1 MFLRRKG
8 GRVAVVKTQCPG
20 RVEAIA
26 SPGNLPESEV
36 ISARGRVSWE
46 RRWVI
51 LIIMLLGTT
60 MAILD
65 SSILNITIL
74 PLMGE
79 FRSDLRTVEWV
90 LTSYNLSFAVLM
102 IGFGSL
108 GDVAGR
114 RRLYLLGLVVFV
126 VGSGLA
132 ATATGPWQLIA
143 YRTIQGVGAAALAPN
158 ALALIFDYF
167 PERERGMAL
176 GIWGAAAGLGAAMG
190 PTVGAVIAQ
199 GWGWRVLFLMNLPI
213 GLLLVPATYWL
224 LAPDPARREGRFDME
239 GFAALAGA
247 LLALSISLM
256 GVPGLEGS
264 WFRGGFV
271 VLAILLGVWFMLAER
286 RSREPLVDLDAI
298 LRLEIVAANLAVFFA
313 LLIMAGGMFLSVLYA
328 QLLTDASPAAIG
340 LLLTP
345 CALLTFA
352 VAPVGGWLSDKVGP
366 RVLAVTGLLALA
378 ASVAIPTR
386 WHPSQAV
393 SLVFW
398 TNLIAGAGIGI
409 ATPALIRVCT
419 EAVGEKRAGLGA
431 GVYKTVNE
439 LGGVFGVVLLGSL
452 LEARIVA
459 NALRQIPG
467 HFLPQELSLKAVTS
481 LKVLESHAL
490 QKGLSLQG
498 LEGFHRALVGAVRQ
512 GFDQVFGIAVVLAG
526 IGVLAALV
534 VPRRFETKRAA
545 IQERVKS
552 LS

>member
-1 MFLRRKG
+1 
-8 GRVAVVKTQCPG
+8 
-20 RVEAIA
+20 
-26 SPGNLPESEV
+26 
-36 ISARGRVSWE
+36 
-46 RRWVI
+46 VI

-65 SSILNITIL
+65 SSILNVTIV
-74 PLMGE
+74 PLMEE
-79 FRSDLRTVEWV
+79 FRSDLRTVEWI
-90 LTSYNLSFAVLM
+90 LTSYNLSFAVFM

-190 PTVGAVIAQ
+190 PAVGAVIAQ

-271 VLAILLGVWFMLAER
+271 VLAILLGMWFMLAER

-378 ASVAIPTR
+378 ASV
-386 WHPSQAV
+386 V
-393 SLVFW
+393 SASYGGSPLD
-398 TNLIAGAGIGI
+398 LSS
-409 ATPALIRVCT
+409 L
-419 EAVGEKRAGLGA
+419 AGLGA
-431 GVYKTVNE
+431 PSRLAALANRIASQLDLPVARKQ
-439 LGGVFGVVLLGSL
+439 SL
-452 LEARIVA
+452 LAEPPLARA
-459 NALRQIPG
+459 
-467 HFLPQELSLKAVTS
+467 E
-481 LKVLESHAL
+481 E
-490 QKGLSLQG
+490 
-498 LEGFHRALVGAVRQ
+498 
-512 GFDQVFGIAVVLAG
+512 LAG
-526 IGVLAALV
+526 ILRSRVKLLRSLAPFRHLAAN
-534 VPRRFETKRAA
+534 PEHN
-545 IQERVKS
+545 
-552 LS
+552 

>member
-1 MFLRRKG
+1 MRTRVLEHVEVVGNSGHLSG
-8 GRVAVVKTQCPG
+8 GEIIPAGGPVDWK
-20 RVEAIA
+20 
-26 SPGNLPESEV
+26 
-36 ISARGRVSWE
+36 
-46 RRWVI
+46 RRWAI
-51 LIIMLLGTT
+51 LFIMLLGTT

-74 PLMGE
+74 PLMEE

-90 LTSYNLSFAVLM
+90 LTSYNLSFAVFM

-108 GDVAGR
+108 GDTAGR

-143 YRTIQGVGAAALAPN
+143 YRAIQGVGAAALAPN

-190 PTVGAVIAQ
+190 PAVGAVIAQ
-199 GWGWRVLFLMNLPI
+199 GWGWRVLFLINLPVGFALI
-213 GLLLVPATYWL
+213 AATYWL
-224 LAPDPARREGRFDME
+224 LVPDLARRESRFDVE

-247 LLALSISLM
+247 LLALSVALM

-271 VLAILLGVWFMLAER
+271 LLAILLGAWFMLAER
-286 RSREPLVDLDAI
+286 RSPEPLVDLDAI
-298 LRLEIVAANLAVFFA
+298 LQPGVVAANLTVFFA

-340 LLLTP
+340 LLLMP

-366 RVLAVTGLLALA
+366 RVLAVAGLLTLA
-378 ASVAIPTR
+378 ASVALPAR

-398 TNLIAGAGIGI
+398 SNLIAGAGIGV

-419 EAVGEKRAGLGA
+419 EAVGQERAGLGA

-439 LGGVFGVVLLGSL
+439 LGGVFGVVLLGTL
-452 LEARIVA
+452 LQARIVA
-459 NALRQIPG
+459 NALREIPG
-467 HFLPQELSLKAVTS
+467 HFLPQELSLKSVTS
-481 LKVLESHAL
+481 LKALESHAL
-490 QKGLSLQG
+490 QKGLPLSG
-498 LEGFHRALVGAVRQ
+498 LEGFHRALVQSVRQ

-526 IGVLAALV
+526 IGVLVALV
-534 VPRRFETKRAA
+534 VPRRLDTKRAA
-545 IQERVKS
+545 VQQQVQG
-552 LS
+552 LN